1 MSKELQKTENSHLGD
16 LSHSKAINIYVA
28 ALSGISATEATETAL
43 FDYLRNKVKLSFFE
57 AGQDKN
63 LDSETLN
70 QLTSI
75 LTADIKRDFKVAKLN
90 EIGEAFRLGVRKTY
104 GDYFGLSVITFNEW
118 IRGYLKSE
126 ERKFALQALNKPKP
140 AVESH
145 EEKAKQ
151 IFDNMLPEM
160 LAEYKRTGKCL
171 NFGNVRYNYLVE
183 KGLITADHWLNYRGN
198 AEAML
203 HNQLEEEKEQKWANI
218 NEVKR
223 IKIELEN
230 MEQGEDH
237 PRLKQESCNY
247 AVLFWCAAEAKK
259 FNNNNGEIKNQ

>member
-1 MSKELQKTENSHLGD
+1 MKEELQKIENKLSGD
-16 LSHSKAINIYVA
+16 LSPSKAINVYVA
-28 ALSGISATEATETAL
+28 ALSGISATEATETAM
-43 FDYLRNKVKLSFFE
+43 FDYLRNKVKLAFFE

-75 LTADIKRDFKVAKLN
+75 LTADIKRDFKAAKLN
-90 EIGEAFRLGVRKTY
+90 EIGEAFRLGVRKSF

-118 IRGYLKSE
+118 IKAYFKSE
-126 ERKFALQALNKPKP
+126 DRAFALKALQEPKKLP
-140 AVESH
+140 AHS
-145 EEKAKQ
+145 EEEVKQ
-151 IFDNMLPEM
+151 IFDNMLPDM
-160 LAEYKRTGKCL
+160 IAEYKRTGKVL

-183 KGLITADHWLNYRGN
+183 KGLIPADHWLKFRGN

-203 HNQLEEEKEQKWANI
+203 YEQLEEEKENKWANI

-223 IKIELEN
+223 IKLQLES

-247 AVLFWCAAEAKK
+247 AVLFWCAAEVESVRER
-259 FNNNNGEIKNQ
+259 NNKGSR